1 MTRCIAWFLLMSVAL
16 RPAGAAELE
25 GPIQQAL
32 FTAGQGGY
40 HTYRIP
46 SLITT
51 GKGTLLA
58 FCEGRKVGRGDA
70 GNIDLLLRRSTDG
83 GKTWGQTQV
92 VWDDA
97 GHTCGNPC
105 PVIDHRSGTIWLL
118 LTHNRGEDHE
128 SAIVAGRSKAS
139 RTVWVSHSRDDGV
152 RWARPVEITRDVK
165 KPDWTWYATGPGVGI
180 QLRSGRL
187 LIPCDSK
194 SDGGKTQEAHVIYSD
209 DAGTTWKLGGVV
221 GPQCNESQAVEL
233 ADGRVMLNMRTYRST
248 HRRLVAISRDGGLTF
263 TRPVEDPVLI
273 EPVCQGSILRAP
285 GERGGILFANPA
297 SKKRERLTVR
307 LSEDEGQTWPVARVI
322 HAGPAAYSCL
332 TALADGSIGLL
343 FERGQKH
350 PYETITFARFTPAW
364 LRQKSAP

>member
-1 MTRCIAWFLLMSVAL
+1 MTRYIAWFILT
-16 RPAGAAELE
+16 GAALCPARAAGLE
-25 GPIQQAL
+25 ESAQQAL

-58 FCEGRKVGRGDA
+58 FCEGRKGGRGDA

-105 PVIDHRSGTIWLL
+105 PVIDRRSGTIWLL

-128 SAIVAGRSKAS
+128 SAIVAGRSKGS
-139 RTVWVSHSRDDGV
+139 RTVWVSHSRDDGLT
-152 RWARPVEITRDVK
+152 WAKPIEITRDVK

-194 SDGGKTQEAHVIYSD
+194 SDGGKT
-209 DAGTTWKLGGVV
+209 
-221 GPQCNESQAVEL
+221 
-233 ADGRVMLNMRTYRST
+233 R
-248 HRRLVAISRDGGLTF
+248 
-263 TRPVEDPVLI
+263 
-273 EPVCQGSILRAP
+273 
-285 GERGGILFANPA
+285 
-297 SKKRERLTVR
+297 
-307 LSEDEGQTWPVARVI
+307 VARHLQRRRRRHLETGRCRRPAVQRVAGRRTGRRPGDAQ
-322 HAGPAAYSCL
+322 HADLSLDASPPGRDQS
-332 TALADGSIGLL
+332 
-343 FERGQKH
+343 
-350 PYETITFARFTPAW
+350 
-364 LRQKSAP
+364 